1 MDKPT
6 EDLYLALQRA
16 WDHFNAA
23 LFAGALS
30 PVLITLTRRGQF
42 YGYYHENQFVEA
54 KGERKVHEISLNSA
68 YFGIS
73 SPMCVLSTLVHE
85 MVHQWQHDF
94 GKVGKSTVHNREWAD
109 KMLALGLC
117 PSDSGLPGGKM
128 TGRRMDH
135 YIIDGGPF
143 HRACEALL
151 AQEFALRWIDRFPAA
166 PPRGALVLYPHPDA
180 RQKRLEEERQVLVE
194 AGKSK
199 EEISAALANLEA
211 DAVEISRAGDG
222 SLVLAVKVAA
232 EHGAT
237 EAAPAGVIGL
247 AELAREIL
255 PQEALAGAGEAEIG
269 TLLREHGLGLSTAG
283 AITAG
288 DLQALQKTTTTA
300 AVHPD
305 LVIPPPREPRPK
317 AERPLR
323 LRYTCPACD
332 TQILGGP
339 ELSLCC
345 TSASHEG
352 RPVPMVAAKAADS
365 RPATDTGAAAVPAV
379 AKPEPEVEAAS
390 EAPF

>member
-16 WDHFNAA
+16 WDHFNDA
-23 LFAGALS
+23 LFGGQLS
-30 PVLITLTRRGQF
+30 PVLITLTRKGQF

-54 KGERKVHEISLNSA
+54 RGERKVHEISLNSA

-109 KMLALGLC
+109 KMLAVGLC
-117 PSDSGLPGGKM
+117 PSETGLPGGRM

-151 AQEFALRWIDRFPAA
+151 ASEFALRWIDRFPAA
-166 PPRGALVLYPHPDA
+166 PPRGALVLYPHPAERD
-180 RQKRLEEERQVLVE
+180 KRLATERQALLD

-199 EEISAALANLEA
+199 EEIKEALAGLDV

-222 SLVLAVKVAA
+222 SLVLAVKVAPAAA
-232 EHGAT
+232 EADRP
-237 EAAPAGVIGL
+237 APVTGL

-255 PQEALAGAGEAEIG
+255 PPEALAAAGEDGLAE
-269 TLLREHGLGLSTAG
+269 LLREHGVPEPPADG
-283 AITAG
+283 ALKVAY
-288 DLQALQKTTTTA
+288 LAALQKTTA
-300 AVHPD
+300 AVATNPE

-317 AERPLR
+317 VTRPQR
-323 LRYTCPACD
+323 LRYACPDCAAEAW
-332 TQILGGP
+332 GGP
-339 ELSLCC
+339 GLSLSC
-345 TSASHEG
+345 TSAAHAG
-352 RPVPMVAAKAADS
+352 TAVAMVA
-365 RPATDTGAAAVPAV
+365 PEAAAPV
-379 AKPEPEVEAAS
+379 APEAATT
-390 EAPF
+390 EVADAP